1 MKELIRNF
9 AVFEGVDG
17 SGTST
22 QLSLLKARLLK
33 AGLDEG
39 KFFLTAEPAQNPVG
53 VLLRSALKKDITL
66 APGTMARLFAADR
79 CEHLYSVG
87 GVIERCARGELVVCD
102 RYILSSLVYQG
113 LECGD
118 ELPHALNAAF
128 PVPELLM
135 YLDVDSEIAQARMQ
149 GRAVKEIYEHA
160 DFQFLVR
167 KKYLALLDEC
177 RKDGTRVEV
186 IDASQ
191 DPEKVADEVWRAL
204 SILPILRSRISN

>member
-33 AGLDEG
+33 AGFDEEN
-39 KFFLTAEPAQNPVG
+39 FFLTCEPAQNPVG
-53 VLLRSALKKDITL
+53 KLIRSALKKDITL

-79 CEHLYSVG
+79 SEHLYSG
-87 GVIERCARGELVVCD
+87 GGIIERCARGELVVCD

-118 ELPHALNAAF
+118 ELPHALNSAF
-128 PVPELLM
+128 PVPELLL
-135 YLDVDSEIAQARMQ
+135 YLDVDSEIAQARLQ
-149 GRAVKEIYEHA
+149 DRAVKEIYEHG

-191 DPEKVADEVWRAL
+191 DPEKVAAEVWRAL
-204 SILPILRSRISN
+204 SILPIFADI